1 VGESDTAAG
10 ALHATLWTVQTTPP
24 TPVEEVEVII
34 GQVEEIVNGGSLNDG
49 VGEALVAKLN
59 AAKKGLSGDN
69 ITAGCNVLQ
78 AFINQVNAKIKSGKL
93 SEEEGQS
100 LIDAATSVSACNS
113 KMGGRKVGVTC
124 IHRTTIVFL
133 VLAGLS
139 ESCRVWEEAQRLL
152 RL

>member
-1 VGESDTAAG
+1 M
-10 ALHATLWTVQTTPP
+10 QTTPP

-100 LIDAATSVSACNS
+100 LIDTATSVSACN
-113 KMGGRKVGVTC
+113 
-124 IHRTTIVFL
+124 
-133 VLAGLS
+133 
-139 ESCRVWEEAQRLL
+139 
-152 RL
+152 